1 MARED
6 AQVGNVTETDVLREV
21 LGKDGM
27 TEDRTADLMAAV
39 KRINRA
45 RSNANLQIK
54 IILHGLHAELGTWG
68 AVATKLEAPKTTV
81 WSWAHAE
88 I

>member
-1 MARED
+1 MPRVD

-21 LGKDGM
+21 LGKEGM
-27 TEDRTADLMAAV
+27 TEDRTADLLAAV

-54 IILHGLHAELGTWG
+54 VILHGLHSELGTWE
-68 AVATKLEAPKTTV
+68 AVAARLEAPKTTV
-81 WSWAHAE
+81 WNWAHAE